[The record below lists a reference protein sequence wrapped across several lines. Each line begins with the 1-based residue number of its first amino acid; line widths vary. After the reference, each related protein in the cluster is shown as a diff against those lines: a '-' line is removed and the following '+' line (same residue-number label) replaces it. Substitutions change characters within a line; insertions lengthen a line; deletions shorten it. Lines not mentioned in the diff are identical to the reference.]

1 MKISTN
7 LKALGVATTMLT
19 GFVLGGSV
27 NAYAEEPESKPDVGS
42 RSYNSNAIIQFVP
55 STETTPP
62 TNPTNPGEKDKDG
75 EKVDPGPVDPT
86 TPDKK
91 PEKGTP
97 GPLSIDFAS
106 SLDFGTQEINSTDQ
120 IYKAKPQEFSN
131 RNPKH
136 GPNYVQVT
144 DGRGS
149 DAGWSL
155 QVKQNGQFKSTKDK
169 VLTGAEIRFTNGQVN
184 TDSASPIP
192 SIVSKSFKLTF
203 NEHGEGVADTI
214 MSAKTDEGSGTY
226 VLAFGNDDN
235 ADKSIELFVPGS
247 TTKYADKYST
257 SITWTLTDVPG
268 IAD

>member
-1 MKISTN
+1 MSTN
-7 LKALGVATTMLT
+7 LKALGVATTILT

-27 NAYAEEPESKPDVGS
+27 TAYAEESESKVVGG
-42 RSYNSNAIIQFVP
+42 SYNSNAMIQFEP
-55 STETTPP
+55 ASDISTPP
-62 TNPTNPGEKDKDG
+62 TDPTEPGKEDPNTGKPV
-75 EKVDPGPVDPT
+75 EPGPEDPT
-86 TPDKK
+86 TEDGK
-91 PEKGTP
+91 PGKGTP

-106 SLDFGTQEINSTDQ
+106 SLNFGTQEITSTDQ
-120 IYKAKPQEFSN
+120 IYKVAPQKFSN
-131 RNPKH
+131 RTKPE

-155 QVKQNGQFKSTKDK
+155 QVKQESQFMSTKNK

-184 TDSASPIP
+184 TASASPKP
-192 SIVSKSFKLTF
+192 SIVESSFALTIK
-203 NEHGEGVADTI
+203 EDGTGVAKTI
-214 MSAKTDEGSGTY
+214 MSAKTEEGSGTY
-226 VLAFGNDDN
+226 VLAFGDDDSA
-235 ADKSIELFVPGS
+235 ADSIELFVPGS